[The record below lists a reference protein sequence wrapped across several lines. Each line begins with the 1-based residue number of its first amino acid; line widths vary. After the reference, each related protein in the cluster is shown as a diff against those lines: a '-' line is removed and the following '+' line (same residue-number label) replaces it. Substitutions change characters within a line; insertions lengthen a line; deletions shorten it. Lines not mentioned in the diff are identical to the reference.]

1 MKSTPALFTI
11 AIIMIILVFSTVP
24 GGSVAMSKH
33 PKENQSPEES
43 VGWKKLDL
51 RLREAW
57 KEATQSGDDGR
68 VFECLLKTK
77 SRATGADRE
86 KLKAAGFKYRT
97 FIGQIVT
104 GSVAA
109 KDLPA
114 VSNLDTVEAMELA
127 VPLSL
132 KKQK

>member
-1 MKSTPALFTI
+1 MKSISIGRAIF
-11 AIIMIILVFSTVP
+11 IIMITLAFLMA
-24 GGSVAMSKH
+24 GGSAIAMSKH

-43 VGWKKLDL
+43 VGWNKLDL

-57 KEATQSGDDGR
+57 REATRSGDDGR

-77 SRATGADRE
+77 SRATGADKKR
-86 KLKAAGFKYRT
+86 LKAAGFKYRT
-97 FIGQIVT
+97 FIGQIAT

-114 VSNLDTVEAMELA
+114 VSNLETVEAMELA

-132 KKQK
+132 KKP